1 MKQAFERN
9 GQMVENTSGYFNAGL
24 SPEGVEIAQQMEREN
39 RTGWI
44 ESNLF
49 WVEDDFDFDNQE

>member
-9 GQMVENTSGYFNAGL
+9 GQMVENTIGYFNAGL
-24 SPEGVEIAQQMEREN
+24 THAGVEITEQMEREN